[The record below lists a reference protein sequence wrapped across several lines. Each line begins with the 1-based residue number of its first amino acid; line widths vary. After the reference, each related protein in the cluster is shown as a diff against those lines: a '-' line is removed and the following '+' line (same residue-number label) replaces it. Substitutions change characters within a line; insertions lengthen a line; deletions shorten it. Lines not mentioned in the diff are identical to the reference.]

1 MTPEDKINKLEA
13 EVSRYKEK
21 YENAVQSYDELLF
34 QLRQMQR
41 AQFGSTSEKYSDIFS
56 GQQALFEAEELL
68 DDSGDDDDDPDP
80 DGGVPV
86 KEHRRKK
93 KSGVSTYDHLPTRRF
108 EFVPLWQIAV
118 YFMYAMRR
126 VDCPTCGVK
135 VEHVS

>member
-1 MTPEDKINKLEA
+1 MTPEDKITKLED
-13 EVSRYKEK
+13 EVSLYKEKYKEAAPYKEK

-80 DGGVPV
+80 
-86 KEHRRKK
+86 EHDRLER
-93 KSGVSTYDHLPTRRF
+93 TET
-108 EFVPLWQIAV
+108 
-118 YFMYAMRR
+118 
-126 VDCPTCGVK
+126 DCSSAS
-135 VEHVS
+135 ESASHS